1 MAADDLG
8 LVRRLGVLVESVHA
22 VVYFAPE
29 ALAAYAELG
38 LRGYWRGYFASR
50 AAPLGAAGPELV
62 TALFGGFAPTMVSR
76 AVPQVWSVA
85 SPPQVQAA
93 RAAGATAALRRLL
106 GEHRL
111 PAVAAAAELTGRC
124 VRALPL
130 PGRPMAAAQAAL
142 LRPDD
147 PLAALWHDCTVLR
160 EHRGDGHLASVT
172 VAGLVWP
179 EPHLLQGDRV
189 DAQQQQHRGW
199 DDQTRRAAAERVH
212 GRDMC
217 EVEVVTDRL
226 AAPAYSA
233 LDRAEGVELGQILE
247 PLALAASSQWPY
259 PNAMGLPR
267 PVAGPDALMRHR
279 PGTSG

>member
-1 MAADDLG
+1 MGNDEDVVAADDLG

-29 ALAAYAELG
+29 PLAAYAELG

-50 AAPLGAAGPELV
+50 AAPLGAAGPQFV

-76 AVPQVWSVA
+76 AVPHVWSVA

-93 RAAGATAALRRLL
+93 RSAGATAALRRLL

-111 PAVAAAAELTGRC
+111 PAVAAAAMLTGGACGPCPFRAGRWRPRRPRC
-124 VRALPL
+124 S
-130 PGRPMAAAQAAL
+130 AQTTRWPRYGTTAQ
-142 LRPDD
+142 
-147 PLAALWHDCTVLR
+147 CC
-160 EHRGDGHLASVT
+160 AST
-172 VAGLVWP
+172 VATGTWRP
-179 EPHLLQGDRV
+179 SPSPGWSGRSRTCCRGERV

-199 DDQTRRAAAERVH
+199 DDQTWRAAAERVH

-217 EVEVVTDRL
+217 EVEVMTDRL
-226 AAPAYSA
+226 AAPAYRA

-247 PLALAASSQWPY
+247 PLALAASSQLPY

-267 PVAGPDALMRHR
+267 PVAGPDALI
-279 PGTSG
+279 